1 MTRNRNGPSRVEAC
15 EYLSH
20 DRNALFLTYQR
31 LHVPSS
37 QPTCSNHHSSL
48 PFFRYPEGTR
58 EELLGDAQLATKAVE
73 EYRPPGRS
81 TSSSRW
87 TVGQDARYGMTF
99 PGKQ

>member
-15 EYLSH
+15 GYLSH
-20 DRNALFLTYQR
+20 DRNALSLTYQR
-31 LHVPSS
+31 LHVAEQPADVLKPPLELPS
-37 QPTCSNHHSSL
+37 
-48 PFFRYPEGTR
+48 FRYPEGTR

-73 EYRPPGRS
+73 ESRPPGRS